1 MAHWSIRKT
10 MGENTVR
17 AAHPE
22 IAALLDELT
31 AANRPSSRTLP
42 LPDGRANFT
51 AQFGPVT
58 DRPEVGA
65 VEDRMIPVPGR
76 RCLSASYRPAGG
88 PARPGVSVFLHGG
101 GWVFGDL
108 ESHDGVCRSI
118 TRRSGITT
126 VAVHYRR
133 APEHPFPAGLEDAVG
148 VVRWLAGHGAEIGV
162 TAAPL
167 AIVGDSSGGNL
178 AAATALVLRDEGG
191 SPVTF
196 QALLYPATD
205 PAMST
210 ESYREN
216 ADDPFL
222 SRDEMVWYW
231 SQYGGGT
238 APADPRAALS
248 AETDLRGLPPTYL
261 LVAGLD
267 PLRDEGLAFAA
278 ALRRSGVPVR
288 CREYADMPHGFLLF
302 AGRLSRAV
310 DGLSEVGDE
319 IAAALQSGGGRSAGA
334 GAGGGGRRRGR
345 AQSAGAGTSTARG
358 REQAQRGGGRSTAPG
373 RQERSTS

>member
-10 MGENTVR
+10 MGENSVR

-22 IAALLDELT
+22 IAALLDELA

-51 AQFGPVT
+51 AQFAPVT
-58 DRPEVGA
+58 DYPEVGA
-65 VEDRMIPVPGR
+65 VEDRVVPVGGR
-76 RCLSASYRPAGG
+76 QVPVRVYRPAG
-88 PARPGVSVFLHGG
+88 PAGPGVSVFLHGG

-108 ESHDGVCRSI
+108 DSHDGVCRSI
-118 TRRSGITT
+118 TRGSGITT

-162 TAAPL
+162 VAAPL

-205 PAMST
+205 PAMGT

-248 AETDLRGLPPTYL
+248 AVTDLRGLPPTYL
-261 LVAGLD
+261 LAAGLD
-267 PLRDEGLAFAA
+267 PLRDEGLAFAE

-288 CREYADMPHGFLLF
+288 CHEYPDMPHGFLLF

-310 DGLSEVGDE
+310 QGLSEIGDE
-319 IAAALQSGGGRSAGA
+319 IAAALQRAGGRDMS
-334 GAGGGGRRRGR
+334 
-345 AQSAGAGTSTARG
+345 
-358 REQAQRGGGRSTAPG
+358 
-373 RQERSTS
+373 